1 MNHSIKKIFN
11 YIQLFLII
19 SVFFSTFILLMSLN
33 NNKTFTKLNNLNS
46 QKEIV
51 YALVSIDTKNKILLD
66 KTELNL
72 MLQDSITKLEVKTK
86 ELFKIYEYNYIEKI
100 SADNSLEYTN
110 DLKKLKKLISSLT
123 DVSIEYYNLNPAN
136 KNELKQSASYI
147 YRHINSM
154 IFKDISYNE
163 QVNDMYTLIVW
174 ITFFITLVIAVLLR
188 MKLTL
193 LYNDIE
199 EDMPQNDNAYVQ
211 SHQEDIPIVKDK
223 KIKKDK
229 KVKIPEV
236 TIVKNTEIT
245 KDKNVK
251 IPEVTKVKD
260 TKKDK
265 DKEDNST
272 SNDNSLTLDPITG
285 INNNKGLLSSFEDKK
300 DIKDSDC
307 ISITILEIDKFS
319 KLSNNYSKEVIQSML
334 KKISS
339 IISFHVETTDIVA
352 RTDKNQFTI
361 ILSRQSESQ
370 SIDDIKTIHQSISE
384 MKITNDELGDI
395 ILTISAGFMV
405 KHKSIS
411 IDEVL
416 EKTNQLMLHS
426 RKKGGDMIS
435 YIKDLIKDD
444 LYKLARV
451 S

>member
-19 SVFFSTFILLMSLN
+19 SVFFSAFILLVSLN

-51 YALVSIDTKNKILLD
+51 YSLVSIDTKNKILLD

-154 IFKDISYNE
+154 IFKDINYNE

-193 LYNDIE
+193 LYNNIE
-199 EDMPQNDNAYVQ
+199 EDMPQNNNVYVQ
-211 SHQEDIPIVKDK
+211 SHQEDIPIVK
-223 KIKKDK
+223 
-229 KVKIPEV
+229 
-236 TIVKNTEIT
+236 NTKIT
-245 KDKNVK
+245 KDKKVK

-260 TKKDK
+260 TKKDE

-285 INNNKGLLSSFEDKK
+285 INNSYGMLSSFEDKK
-300 DIKDSDC
+300 NIKDSDC

-370 SIDDIKTIHQSISE
+370 SIDDINTIHKSISE

>member
-19 SVFFSTFILLMSLN
+19 SVFFSTFILLISLN
-33 NNKTFTKLNNLNS
+33 NNKTFTKLNNLNA

-51 YALVSIDTKNKILLD
+51 YSLVSIDTTNKKLLD
-66 KTELNL
+66 KTALNL
-72 MLQDSITKLEVKTK
+72 MLQDLITKLDTKTE
-86 ELFKIYEYNYIEKI
+86 ELFQIFEYNFIEKF

-110 DLKKLKKLISSLT
+110 DLKKLKKLIYNLT

-154 IFKDISYNE
+154 IFKDINYNE
-163 QVNDMYTLIVW
+163 HINNMYILIIW
-174 ITFFITLVIAVLLR
+174 ITFFITLIVSVLLKL
-188 MKLTL
+188 KLTL
-193 LYNDIE
+193 LYRDIE
-199 EDMPQNDNAYVQ
+199 ELPDNDDTYVDL
-211 SHQEDIPIVKDK
+211 HQQDI
-223 KIKKDK
+223 KIA
-229 KVKIPEV
+229 
-236 TIVKNTEIT
+236 KNTEIKVT
-245 KDKNVK
+245 
-251 IPEVTKVKD
+251 EVIKEKD
-260 TKKDK
+260 TKAKDTK
-265 DKEDNST
+265 IEDVKINTDKEDNNI

-285 INNNKGLLSSFEDKK
+285 INNDKGLLSCFEDKK

-307 ISITILEIDKFS
+307 ISVTILEIDKFS
-319 KLSNNYSKEVIQSML
+319 KLSTKYSKEVTQSIL
-334 KKISS
+334 KKITS
-339 IISFHVETTDIVA
+339 IILFHVETTDIIA
-352 RTDKNQFTI
+352 KTDYNQFTI

-370 SIDDIKTIHQSISE
+370 SIDDINTIHQSISE